1 MDEIINII
9 YSDKN
14 LNKLS
19 EKFTSFFDDI
29 GDTPN
34 AQNACKT
41 WLKKKMG
48 NIFEQNRNNLRGDKR
63 EIIKK
68 LNSDCLKLAVTEY
81 RNNQNGKTTGQNL
94 NKYKMDR
101 DKEIYGN
108 RKNKLERRPKY
119 RDENKLGT
127 ISDTGGFASFS
138 NNDSGFIAA
147 DGSTGKEMFFGNL
160 NEKMQM
166 GDKKS
171 SMDD

>member
-48 NIFEQNRNNLRGDKR
+48 NIFEQNRTHKSVTLTSLCPGTKWR
-63 EIIKK
+63 EI
-68 LNSDCLKLAVTEY
+68 
-81 RNNQNGKTTGQNL
+81 
-94 NKYKMDR
+94 
-101 DKEIYGN
+101 
-108 RKNKLERRPKY
+108 
-119 RDENKLGT
+119 
-127 ISDTGGFASFS
+127 
-138 NNDSGFIAA
+138 
-147 DGSTGKEMFFGNL
+147 
-160 NEKMQM
+160 
-166 GDKKS
+166 
-171 SMDD
+171 